1 MKYTKIATA
10 LALIL
15 ASKLAYATEETITVS
30 GNILGDS
37 RADEVKTWAGSRTV
51 IDQQQLQKGANRT
64 LDDALQRVPGVK
76 IQDET
81 GTGILPQISVR
92 GLYDSRSGRVQLL
105 EDGIPLVLAP
115 YGQGDVAIPG
125 ELCHHRSY

>member
-10 LALIL
+10 LAVIL
-15 ASKLAYATEETITVS
+15 AGKFAYAAEQTMVVS

-37 RADEVKTWAGSRTV
+37 RAEEVKTWAGSRTV
-51 IDQQQLQKGANRT
+51 ISNDQLVKGANRT

-81 GTGILPQISVR
+81 GICPCNDIM
-92 GLYDSRSGRVQLL
+92 
-105 EDGIPLVLAP
+105 PA
-115 YGQGDVAIPG
+115 
-125 ELCHHRSY
+125 